1 MRRCRS
7 PCHDADGTVT
17 TAASFRAAMRTLP
30 SGVCVITALGPD
42 GPTGMTASS
51 VSSLSLQ
58 PLLIVVGLGSSS
70 RTLAALRAVGRFG
83 VNVLGADQAPLA
95 LRFATRTSGEEKYDG
110 VPHRLEAAAPVMNGA
125 PAWLVCDL
133 RAAHPE
139 GDHALVVGRVV
150 TMAADA
156 APRAP
161 LVAHAGRLTTV
172 AELAVA

>member
-1 MRRCRS
+1 MTPTAFRTVMR
-7 PCHDADGTVT
+7 A
-17 TAASFRAAMRTLP
+17 LP
-30 SGVCVITALGPD
+30 SGVCVVTAFGPD

-51 VSSLSLQ
+51 VTSLSLD
-58 PLLIVVGLGSSS
+58 PLLVVVGIASSS
-70 RTLAALRAVGRFG
+70 RTLAAARAVGRFG
-83 VNVLGADQAPLA
+83 VNVLGAEQAPLA
-95 LRFATRTSGEEKYDG
+95 LRFAARSSGEEKYDG
-110 VPHRLEAAAPVMNGA
+110 VPHRLEAAAPVIDGA

-172 AELAVA
+172 AELAAA